1 MQLQPNQRLLFIGDS
16 ITDCGRKRP
25 IGQGSFTRAL
35 GDGYVSL
42 VDAAL
47 IAAYPDYAIEV
58 LNLGVSG
65 NTVLDLESRWKTD
78 VLDLKPDW
86 LSIMIG
92 INDVWQHFNFLWEI
106 EQNVS
111 REAYTHTL
119 DDLIRQ
125 VRPGLQGLILMTP
138 YVLEPDLN
146 EPMRALMDQF
156 GDIVG
161 ELAEKHAALLV
172 DTQAAFDGV
181 MQWVEPLQLAAD
193 RVHIN
198 LPGHMVLA
206 GAFLQTI
213 DFSLA
218 REAASP

>member
-1 MQLQPNQRLLFIGDS
+1 MQLQLNQRLLFIGDS

-42 VDAAL
+42 VDAAFT
-47 IAAYPDYAIEV
+47 AAYPDYAIEV

-65 NTVLDLESRWKTD
+65 NTVLDLEARWKTD
-78 VLDLKPDW
+78 VLDLEPDW

-92 INDVWQHFNFLWEI
+92 INDVWQHFGFLWEI
-106 EQNVS
+106 EHNVS
-111 REAYTHTL
+111 GEAFAHTL

-125 VRPGLQGLILMTP
+125 VRPSLQGLVLMTP
-138 YVLEPDLN
+138 YYLEPN
-146 EPMRALMDQF
+146 SKEPLRAMMDEF
-156 GDIVG
+156 GEVVKEAAARHD
-161 ELAEKHAALLV
+161 ALLV
-172 DTQAAFDGV
+172 DTQAAFDRV
-181 MQWVEPLQLAAD
+181 MQWVDPLQLAAD

-213 DFSLA
+213 GFSLA
-218 REAASP
+218 READSK